1 MKNPARYAKLSV
13 AASLVTLTLK
23 FGAWALTGSVGLLS
37 DATESVV
44 NLAAGLMALVAITIA
59 AKPSDSR
66 HSYGHGKAEFFS
78 SGAEGLLILL
88 AAAGIVYASLERFG
102 SPAPLTHLEWGLG
115 VALVASGVNLLVARI
130 ILQAAKEY
138 DSITLEADAKH
149 LLTDVW
155 TSAGM
160 VAGLGVLIFA
170 PPSWQV
176 LDPAIACLMAAN
188 IVWTGVSLIRQSVAG
203 LMDTGLSPQELAKLN
218 AIIASSAGVSVSYHA
233 LRTRKS
239 GANRFIDFALLVTGT
254 LSVREAHDLC
264 CRIEDGI
271 EEALPRSSVTIH
283 IEPLEESVL
292 PQQHAV

>member
-1 MKNPARYAKLSV
+1 
-13 AASLVTLTLK
+13 
-23 FGAWALTGSVGLLS
+23 
-37 DATESVV
+37 
-44 NLAAGLMALVAITIA
+44 
-59 AKPSDSR
+59 
-66 HSYGHGKAEFFS
+66 
-78 SGAEGLLILL
+78 
-88 AAAGIVYASLERFG
+88 
-102 SPAPLTHLEWGLG
+102 